1 MEAFKQKLSKNLSD
15 FFNSS
20 YEDALEKSKLEDY
33 KKEFKCEPKYY
44 KDLVLVHVTED
55 DLKSFL
61 VEIEFCETPEQHDIW
76 EYFRVHTSSIKTN
89 KTPGRY
95 IRILVKHVQSGK
107 YIGILALG
115 SDIYKYS
122 ARDNYIGWT
131 SEVLKKN
138 LDYIMNITTCVGLQ
152 PIAYNLN
159 IGKLLVAICFSDK
172 VLNKFKEKYGHD
184 IACITT
190 FSINGKSIQYDRIK
204 QYIKYI
210 GETKGYAM
218 TNIPNKLYKSCIKYL
233 KMIKDTKTLDYKS
246 KMYKLINVVKQLGV
260 VVPEVESENK
270 RGVYIGFTSD
280 NSIDFLNDRVG
291 SFIPRKQ
298 TLDEICEWWKNRWA
312 LQRYHHLHDQGK
324 LKITLEFRNAINEN
338 NNERV
343 KKYKEEL
350 KEALGDDEYN
360 AKQRDYMQS
369 YRANKDAKTIIKE
382 DFEVKEVV
390 KNLNL
395 KWFAG
400 FLDGDGSINV
410 VDKKYV
416 RIEIG
421 QCNPFPLF
429 EIESFFGGN
438 LTVKDNSG
446 INSRKIFNWSINCS
460 NVERVVNSISKYVI
474 LESAHV
480 KKSIDYFKAEDNDTR
495 SKIATEIKSL
505 SKSYDTGNYDR
516 INDEWI
522 AGFFDAEGEVSLTN
536 HNDGKNSKYSIC
548 ITQKSCLQLLHDIK
562 KYLGYGSVGNSRL
575 CIYSKDNIIDFITKI
590 MPYVIGKKFQ
600 AQALLDFLNKQIT
613 LIEGIK
619 IIQNEKHKIYEKEIS
634 KFIKKKKPKK
644 VVKQQEVIK
653 DKAVDDVIS
662 EAGDRSYEHRL
673 NLKLGTSL
681 AKHSNRKVSD
691 ETIVEI
697 RDIYRKGD
705 TTYTKLAEQFN
716 LSRQYVTDIINK
728 KVLTMA
734 EINDGENIKIN
745 LDKKV
750 ENLKA
755 FEASGMTPDEYKIMK
770 TCISKRK
777 VPVSTILDIM
787 MMKIET
793 PDIMPSYILEKFKDD
808 NENSKLTIDMV
819 KNYAKGNIKLFE
831 SEFPIGLYT
840 YEEYKDMCEI
850 LSDN

>member
-1 MEAFKQKLSKNLSD
+1 MEAFKQKLSKKLSD
-15 FFNSS
+15 FVNSS
-20 YEDALEKSKLEDY
+20 YEESLEKCKREDY
-33 KKEFKCEPKYY
+33 KKEFKYEPKYY
-44 KDLVLVHVTED
+44 KDLVLVNVTED
-55 DLKSFL
+55 DLKSFSID
-61 VEIEFCETPEQHDIW
+61 IEFCETPEQHDIW

-122 ARDNYIGWT
+122 ARDKYIGWT
-131 SEVLKKN
+131 SEIRKKN

-159 IGKLLVAICFSDK
+159 IGKLLVALCFSDK

-210 GETKGYAM
+210 GETKGYVL
-218 TNIPNKLYKSCIKYL
+218 TNIPNTLYKSCIKYL
-233 KMIKDTKTLDYKS
+233 KMIKDNKTLGYKN
-246 KMYKLINVVKQLGV
+246 KMYKLINVVKQLGITQ
-260 VVPEVESENK
+260 PENSENK

-280 NSIDFLNDRVG
+280 ESINFMNDRVV
-291 SFIPRKQ
+291 SFTPRKQ

-312 LQRYHHLHDQGK
+312 FQRYRHLNEQGK
-324 LKITLEFRNAINEN
+324 LKYTVELRNAINDD

-343 KKYKEEL
+343 KKYKEDL
-350 KEALGDDEYN
+350 KSAIGEEEY
-360 AKQRDYMQS
+360 KMQQRDYMMN
-369 YRANKDAKTIIKE
+369 YRNNKDVKTLITE
-382 DFEVKEVV
+382 DFEVKENVN
-390 KNLNL
+390 NLNL

-410 VDKKYV
+410 VDKKYL

-429 EIESFFGGN
+429 QIESHFGGN
-438 LTVKDNSG
+438 INVKDNG
-446 INSRKIFNWSINCS
+446 GVNSRKIFNWSINCS
-460 NVERVVNSISKYVI
+460 NVERVVNSISKHVI
-474 LESAHV
+474 LESEHV
-480 KKSIDYFKAEDNDTR
+480 NKSRDYFKADDTDTR
-495 SKIATEIKSL
+495 SKIATEIKSIT
-505 SKSYDTGNYDR
+505 KSYDKANYDR

-522 AGFFDAEGEVSLTN
+522 SGFFDAEGEVSLTN

-548 ITQKSCLQLLHDIK
+548 ITQKSCLPLLQDIK
-562 KYLGYGSVGNSRL
+562 QYLGYGSVGNARL
-575 CIYSKDNIIDFITKI
+575 CIYSKNNIIDFITR
-590 MPYVIGKKFQ
+590 MLPYVIGKKVQ
-600 AQALLDFLNKQIT
+600 AQALLDFLNNKI
-613 LIEGIK
+613 LLSEGINV
-619 IIQNEKHKIYEKEIS
+619 IHNEKYKIYEAE
-634 KFIKKKKPKK
+634 IKKFLKKKTAKK
-644 VVKQQEVIK
+644 VVKKQEVVK
-653 DKAVDDVIS
+653 DTVNHVIS
-662 EAGDRSYEHRL
+662 ETGERSYEHRL

-691 ETIVEI
+691 ETILEI
-697 RDIYRKGD
+697 RDIYSKGD

-716 LSRQYVTDIINK
+716 LSRQYITDIVNK
-728 KVLTMA
+728 KVLTMS
-734 EINDGENIKIN
+734 EINNGENIKIN

-755 FEASGMTPDEYKIMK
+755 FEASGMTQEEYTKMK
-770 TCISKRK
+770 TCIAKRK
-777 VPVSTILDIM
+777 VPPSTILDIM
-787 MMKIET
+787 MAKIET
-793 PDIMPSYILEKFKDD
+793 PDIRPSCILEIFQDD

-819 KNYAKGNIKLFE
+819 KNYSKGNIKLFE
-831 SEFPIGLYT
+831 IEFPIGLYT
-840 YEEYKDMCEI
+840 YEQYKDMCEI